1 MKKAMWIARVNVSDT
16 EAYKLYA
23 AAAREAIESFRGKYI
38 VRGGTFKT
46 LEGKEYE
53 RQVVIEF
60 ESLEKAEACYFSEA
74 YQKAR
79 KFREGK
85 ADFLACIVECC

>member
-1 MKKAMWIARVNVSDT
+1 MKKAVWLARVNVFDNES
-16 EAYKLYA
+16 YKLYA
-23 AAAREAIESFRGKYI
+23 SAAKKAIESFGGKYV
-38 VRGGTFKT
+38 VRGGKFKT

-53 RQVVIEF
+53 RNVVVEF

>member
-1 MKKAMWIARVNVSDT
+1 MKKAVWLARVNVSDN
-16 EAYKLYA
+16 ESYKLYA
-23 AAAREAIESFRGKYI
+23 AAAKEVIESFGGKYI
-38 VRGGTFKT
+38 VRGGKFKT
-46 LEGKEYE
+46 LEGKKYE
-53 RQVVIEF
+53 RNVVVEF
-60 ESLEKAEACYFSEA
+60 ESLEKAEACYFSKA